1 MVFVRNIQAMLSV
14 SRNLS
19 IWLSL
24 GGLAFLLGMAVFFW
38 RNTGQVVEPARDV
51 VEIADA
57 MAQGALDLPDLEQ
70 RGSAEISA
78 MAQSLNIMK
87 NFLRKSVAGI
97 LSAADRV
104 AEAAREMSQNNNQ
117 LSQRTQDQAAAVDK
131 TASAV
136 EQMTSSVEQTAENA
150 RQANDL
156 ARETAATAKEGGAVV
171 ERTITAMQAVAE
183 SSKKISD
190 IIDMVNEI
198 AFQTN
203 LLALNAAVEAARA
216 GEAGRGF
223 AVVAGEVRNLA
234 GRSAGA
240 AKEIQSLITE
250 SVTKVEQGNQL
261 VADSGRLLGE
271 IITKVQSVADTI
283 GEISAATQEQAAAFT
298 DVSNAVTQI
307 DQGVQGNAAL
317 FEEAV
322 ETSQKMSKVAEE
334 LRAIM
339 SRFKV

>member
-1 MVFVRNIQAMLSV
+1 LTSLPRPLAVYALTREGARLARRLARDLPGAELFLPERLVQGGEPCFERFGATLAENFHRYAGHVVFAAAGIVVRSLDGLLRGKAVDPAVVVLDARGRHAVSLLSGH
-14 SRNLS
+14 
-19 IWLSL
+19 L
-24 GGLAFLLGMAVFFW
+24 GG
-38 RNTGQVVEPARDV
+38 
-51 VEIADA
+51 
-57 MAQGALDLPDLEQ
+57 
-70 RGSAEISA
+70 
-78 MAQSLNIMK
+78 
-87 NFLRKSVAGI
+87 
-97 LSAADRV
+97 
-104 AEAAREMSQNNNQ
+104 
-117 LSQRTQDQAAAVDK
+117 
-131 TASAV
+131 
-136 EQMTSSVEQTAENA
+136 
-150 RQANDL
+150 ANDL

-234 GRSAGA
+234 GHSAGA

-250 SVTKVEQGNQL
+250 SMTKVEQGNQL

-283 GEISAATQEQAAAFT
+283 GEISAATREQAAAFT